1 MKQIQQNSIAD
12 LASVHLLNFKAENN
26 ANLKLTTLLQLY
38 TIIRLFSKSCYFRYY
53 TEFKIKTLL
62 CVVVC

>member
-1 MKQIQQNSIAD
+1 MKQIQKNSIAD

-26 ANLKLTTLLQLY
+26 ANLKLTTLLQSY
-38 TIIRLFSKSCYFRYY
+38 TIIMLPSKSYFRYY